1 MKRCL
6 LGKIDATAKNVIK
19 KEKRNS
25 MENKSFQD
33 YADEYQKETGENPRT
48 EKRDWTPQFI
58 QWFCK
63 VMQEENKFNARV

>member
-1 MKRCL
+1 
-6 LGKIDATAKNVIK
+6 
-19 KEKRNS
+19 